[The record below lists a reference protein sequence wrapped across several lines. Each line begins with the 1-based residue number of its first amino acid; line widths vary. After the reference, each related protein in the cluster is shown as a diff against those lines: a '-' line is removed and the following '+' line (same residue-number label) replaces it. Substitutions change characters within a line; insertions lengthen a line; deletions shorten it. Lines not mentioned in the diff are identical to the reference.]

1 MSSSYSPIDEP
12 SYTDTA
18 FDPEAILNGAD
29 THGNSEPSNM
39 PGTNSPVNDGAAD
52 RTNGFF
58 GRNSGGETARQSN
71 STASTQPKATKQGK
85 APSALAR
92 ALRLIGDSR
101 TVMFIGIIFVIAA
114 GYSLIVAMSYF
125 AHIGNDQSALLNND
139 FDPEMIKNAG
149 GPFGAWLAHTLI
161 YNWLGIGSLV
171 LIYYIAVC
179 GIGMLKVYRPHFWSL
194 TLRCLLTAVS
204 LSIICGFVT
213 YEMASPIYW
222 GGRHG
227 YLLNEKLMIFTGFWG
242 ALAVSV
248 IMGGLVVIL
257 YLTELKRVIGYAAE
271 GINAYRARMAER
283 PAERER
289 IREAEEAERR
299 EREAREEAIRAAE
312 EATRMAEQQRIAAEQ
327 QAEAERIRLAQMAMQ
342 PIAPAQA
349 AMDRMPSVPNP
360 ANATAPLNATAP
372 STDSLFINPE
382 STDTNQNDN
391 ISDYEAPAVVGEFEE
406 TVVMGEMADTSD
418 FNEESDINESEEE
431 KDSTISTKSNES
443 EIAPLFA
450 DDELE
455 DEEDTFEEAPLFAGE
470 TPREMQ
476 RSRPSSASEVLEMA
490 PFDPRAE
497 LSHYKFPSVE
507 FLRPSSNSGVSVDA
521 QEMEENKQRI
531 TDTLNH
537 YGIPISK
544 IEATVGPT
552 VTLYEIIPA
561 EGVRIAKIKRLEDDI
576 ALSLAALG
584 IRIIAPIPGK
594 GTIGIEVPN
603 KDPQVV
609 SMRSII
615 ESPTYTN
622 SHMELPMAMGR
633 TISNDVFM
641 ADLCKMPHLL
651 VAGATGMG
659 KSVGLNTIIA
669 SLLYKKHP
677 SELKFVL
684 IDPKMV
690 EFSLYAR
697 LERHYLA
704 KLPEEE
710 DAIITDPLKVVAT
723 LNSLCVEMDNRYA
736 LLKDASMRNIK
747 EYNDKFIHRH
757 LNPEKGHRFLPY
769 IVVIVDEF
777 ADLIMTAGK
786 EVETPIAR
794 IAQKARAVGIHMIL
808 ATQRPSTNVI
818 TGVIKANFPG
828 RIAFRVFQM
837 VDSRTIIDRPG
848 ANQLIGRGDML
859 FSNNGKLDRVQCAFI
874 DTPEVSAICD
884 SISEQVGFPSAYE
897 LPEYIAE
904 GGDGG
909 KLATVGDRDPL
920 FDECARLV
928 VTTDTASTS
937 SLQRRYSIGYNRA
950 GKIMD
955 QMEAAGI
962 VGPSQGGKPRQVL
975 VDSLTL
981 ERILENN

>member
-1 MSSSYSPIDEP
+1 MSSPYSPIDES

-18 FDPEAILNGAD
+18 FDPEAILNGGD
-29 THGNSEPSNM
+29 TTYQPEQNTATTASAAETPLRGQNLQGNIPAETMSE
-39 PGTNSPVNDGAAD
+39 
-52 RTNGFF
+52 
-58 GRNSGGETARQSN
+58 
-71 STASTQPKATKQGK
+71 TASTQSRQTAESNTQEPADKKSTKAFAKTM
-85 APSALAR
+85 
-92 ALRLIGDSR
+92 RLIGDSR
-101 TVMFIGIIFVIAA
+101 TVMFLGIIFVIAA

-125 AHIGNDQSALLNND
+125 AHIGNDQSALLNGD

-149 GPFGAWLAHTLI
+149 GPFGAWLAHVLI
-161 YNWLGIGSLV
+161 YNWLGLGAFI
-171 LIYYIAVC
+171 LIYYMAMC
-179 GIGMLKVYRPHFWSL
+179 GISMLKVYRPPFWSL
-194 TLRCLLTAVS
+194 TLRCLLTAVA
-204 LSIICGFVT
+204 LSVICGFAT

-227 YLLNEKLMIFTGFWG
+227 HLLNEKLMIFTGFWG
-242 ALAVSV
+242 ALGVSLV
-248 IMGGLVVIL
+248 MGGLVVIL
-257 YLTELKRVIGYAAE
+257 YLTELKRALGYASE
-271 GINAYRARMAER
+271 GINTYRARQAER
-283 PAERER
+283 RAERER

-299 EREAREEAIRAAE
+299 DREAQEAARRAQEEAARIAE
-312 EATRMAEQQRIAAEQ
+312 EQRIAAERAAEERQRAEQMSAEGLQPQPQMPYTPMSASQQ
-327 QAEAERIRLAQMAMQ
+327 QAV
-342 PIAPAQA
+342 A
-349 AMDRMPSVPNP
+349 ASQ
-360 ANATAPLNATAP
+360 
-372 STDSLFINPE
+372 SLFAPDGGE
-382 STDTNQNDN
+382 TAEPAASQPDRTDDN
-391 ISDYEAPAVVGEFEE
+391 AGDIAEYEIPAVVGEFDEATDMDE
-406 TVVMGEMADTSD
+406 ATADYEAD
-418 FNEESDINESEEE
+418 ERINDDTAASG
-431 KDSTISTKSNES
+431 SG
-443 EIAPLFA
+443 IAPLFA
-450 DDELE
+450 DEDLNDETPE
-455 DEEDTFEEAPLFAGE
+455 DYEETHLFASAATAIG
-470 TPREMQ
+470 Q
-476 RSRPSSASEVLEMA
+476 RQQSDAPGRQEVLEMA

-497 LSHYKFPSVE
+497 LSHYKFPSVD
-507 FLRPSSNSGVSVDA
+507 FLRPANNAGVSVDA
-521 QEMEENKQRI
+521 QEMEENKIRI

-615 ESPTYTN
+615 ESQTFAN

-633 TISNDVFM
+633 TISNEVFM

-659 KSVGLNTIIA
+659 KSVGLNAIIA

-677 SELKFVL
+677 AELKFVL

-704 KLPEEE
+704 KLPDEE
-710 DAIITDPLKVVAT
+710 DAIITDPMKVVAT

-736 LLKDASMRNIK
+736 LLKEASMRNIK

-884 SISEQVGFPSAYE
+884 SISEQVGYPCAYE

-904 GGDGG
+904 SGDTG

-937 SLQRRYSIGYNRA
+937 SLQRRYNIGYNRA
-950 GKIMD
+950 GRIMD

-975 VDSLTL
+975 VDSMTL

>member
-29 THGNSEPSNM
+29 NRGSSETTAN
-39 PGTNSPVNDGAAD
+39 PGTNSSANDRAAD

-58 GRNSGGETARQSN
+58 GRNSGGETPHQSN
-71 STASTQPKATKQGK
+71 SATATQAKATKQGK

-125 AHIGNDQSALLNND
+125 AHIGNDQSALLNDD

-161 YNWLGIGSLV
+161 YNWLGIGSFV

-257 YLTELKRVIGYAAE
+257 YLTELKRVVGYAAE

-283 PAERER
+283 RAERER

-299 EREAREEAIRAAE
+299 EREAREEALRAAE
-312 EATRMAEQQRIAAEQ
+312 EAARMAEQQRIAAEQ

-342 PIAPAQA
+342 SMTHPAATPQTPVN
-349 AMDRMPSVPNP
+349 RMPSVPEP
-360 ANATAPLNATAP
+360 ANEQPA
-372 STDSLFINPE
+372 DSLFRNQE
-382 STDTNQNDN
+382 DTGADRNDN
-391 ISDYEAPAVVGEFEE
+391 ISEYEAPTVVGEFEE
-406 TVVMGEMADTSD
+406 TEVIDETTETSD
-418 FNEESDINESEEE
+418 FNEKSDIDEVS
-431 KDSTISTKSNES
+431 KDTDSTPATKSNDS
-443 EIAPLFA
+443 EIAPLFV
-450 DDELE
+450 
-455 DEEDTFEEAPLFAGE
+455 DEEAEPEEDSFEEAPLFAGE
-470 TPREMQ
+470 TSRE
-476 RSRPSSASEVLEMA
+476 PSVNRQQSASEVLEMA

-507 FLRPSSNSGVSVDA
+507 FLRPSNNSGVSVDA